1 MMECEQIEFRNQYF
15 LQEHL
20 RMSYKRKEGN
30 NINPNFSIY
39 PWVYFPLPSFS
50 IYLNYQGRSF
60 SFVDGSNRVVRVE
73 VGVRVGEFIT
83 FHGKHLE
90 LALLWKPNSC
100 NRVVRE
106 DMGMSEWVNGCMGEF
121 NTSHG
126 KDLELALLW
135 NPTVMGLWEQ
145 MWGWEWV
152 NSTHSMEST

>member
-1 MMECEQIEFRNQYF
+1 MECEQIELRNKYF

-20 RMSYKRKEGN
+20 RMSYKRTEGN
-30 NINPNFSIY
+30 NINPNFSIS
-39 PWVYFPLPSFS
+39 PSVCFPLPSFS
-50 IYLNYQGRSF
+50 IYLGYQGRSF
-60 SFVDGSNRVVRVE
+60 SFVDGSNRVVRAE
-73 VGVRVGEFIT
+73 VGVRMGEFIT

-106 DMGMSEWVNGCMGEF
+106 DMGMRVGEF
-121 NTSHG
+121 STSHG
-126 KDLELALLW
+126 KHLELALLW
-135 NPTVMGLWEQ
+135 KPTVMVLWER